1 MELATAVFPARP
13 SPMSMNLVY
22 GHFCGSLFLIAISI
36 ALSVASASAE
46 SVFVES
52 VSAESVASLAVSEAS
67 VSAAAAFSAPLRPA

>member
-36 ALSVASASAE
+36 ALSVASV
-46 SVFVES
+46 SVDS

-67 VSAAAAFSAPLRPA
+67 VSEAAAFSAPLRPA

>member
-22 GHFCGSLFLIAISI
+22 GHFCGSLFSIAISI
-36 ALSVASASAE
+36 KLSVK
-46 SVFVES
+46 S